1 MGYYAGKPRESAIYR
16 LMIAIVCDWSGF
28 TVRNALKAES
38 SLLKLEYKTY
48 VLGLNRKKEP
58 TIEI

>member
-1 MGYYAGKPRESAIYR
+1 M
-16 LMIAIVCDWSGF
+16 
-28 TVRNALKAES
+28 RNALKAES

-58 TIEI
+58 AMEFSQMILRRGWRIGDLVKPILKYCTIILF